1 MNAGA
6 FFRVRGSWSFA
17 RFRAGV
23 RDSRWLGWALAIFL
37 AGFLAAWSTRFHRD
51 VLYLLI
57 VLPFLLAMRW
67 QDWGLLL
74 SSRVFQFLILWVG
87 VLSASM
93 LWSDPSLVDADEV
106 YDKVRYALLT
116 LIFVSATAWVVAT
129 RDDWFDRLVL
139 VLIPIAAVVL
149 VYSIGVYYADHPFP
163 STRLNNMVFY
173 RDSPNRGSVGF
184 LLVALVGLAVALN
197 RDKGYLR
204 ILGWVGVAVG
214 VAFILLAQSRALLLG
229 FSVGAV
235 VQLAYFR
242 YWKVLLGL
250 VFGVGAFVVV
260 THVMDFGF
268 RSFIERADANRFTVW
283 LAVVDRIM
291 QNPWYGEG
299 LILDRAVMGGDGRTY
314 YSPHSIWLMSTL
326 VAGILGVAAWVLLAL
341 VAMREAF
348 HQSRREFCGRATAVL
363 GISMFFAGVFLL
375 SFAGHEIIY
384 QVNPHFWLGLWFPL
398 ALLVGHELRRRRALQ
413 NPRR

>member
-1 MNAGA
+1 MSTGA
-6 FFRVRGSWSFA
+6 LFRGRGFWSFA
-17 RFRAGV
+17 RFRAWV
-23 RDSRWLGWALAIFL
+23 RDSQWLGWALAIFL

-74 SSRVFQFLILWVG
+74 SSRVFQVLILWVG

-93 LWSDPSLVDADEV
+93 LWSDPNLVDADEV
-106 YDKVRYALLT
+106 YDKVRHALLT

-149 VYSIGVYYADHPFP
+149 VYSIGVYYADHSFP
-163 STRLNNMVFY
+163 SARLNNMVFY

-184 LLVALVGLAVALN
+184 LLVALIGLAVALN

-204 ILGWVGVAVG
+204 VLGWVGVAVG

-229 FSVGAV
+229 FSIGAV
-235 VQLAYFR
+235 AQLAYYR

-260 THVMDFGF
+260 THVMDLGF

-283 LAVVDRIM
+283 SAVVDRIM

-299 LILDRAVMGGDGRTY
+299 VILDRAVMGGDGRTY
-314 YSPHSIWLMSTL
+314 YSPHSIWLMSML
-326 VAGILGVAAWVLLAL
+326 VAGILGALAWALLVLAAI
-341 VAMREAF
+341 REAV
-348 HQSRREFCGRATAVL
+348 HQVGMTSRERIAGLAF
-363 GISMFFAGVFLL
+363 GISMFFGGIVML
-375 SFAGHEIIY
+375 SFDGHEIIHR
-384 QVNPHFWLGLWFPL
+384 VNPHFWLGLWVPL
-398 ALLVGHELRRRRALQ
+398 ALLIGYELRRRLA
-413 NPRR
+413 